1 MIPVGSKAQLK
12 PVIGDLLDIYAQQ
25 GQDAFIGALDEKV
38 LQQKI
43 RFPVLEFAGLELYKA
58 IPPGEQLPVLDRIVA
73 LHTVGG
79 NVLAGIILQKRLDAH
94 FNTSVQKAG
103 EYMILGNEWYVC
115 DIIGE
120 RVLGHALLTQPEK
133 TIPMLKKLARHE
145 NKWLV
150 RSVGVASHYAIKKG
164 LPKVFVEEVFSILLG
179 LSNATEFHTKKGIG
193 WAAKTTAKFY
203 PGIIESH
210 RQHIDTSP
218 EVKQWFKT
226 KVKIGLGR
234 TSKYANRYPG

>member
-1 MIPVGSKAQLK
+1 MTPIGSKAQLK
-12 PVIGDLLDIYAQQ
+12 PVIAALLDLYTQQ
-25 GQDAFIGALDEKV
+25 GAAAFVEALHEKV
-38 LQQKI
+38 LKQKI
-43 RFPVLEFAGLELYKA
+43 RFPVLEYVGLELYKA
-58 IPPGEQLPVLDRIVA
+58 IPSKEQLPVLDQVA
-73 LHTVGG
+73 GLHTVGG
-79 NVLAGIILQKRLDAH
+79 NVLAGIILQQRLGTH
-94 FNTSVQKAG
+94 FNASIQKAG

-133 TIPMLKKLARHE
+133 TIPVLRKLAR
-145 NKWLV
+145 NDDKWLV

-164 LPKVFVEEVFSILLG
+164 LPKVFVEEVFSVLLS

-203 PGIIESH
+203 PGIIETH
-210 RQHIDTSP
+210 RPYIDASP

-226 KVKIGLGR
+226 KLKIGLGR